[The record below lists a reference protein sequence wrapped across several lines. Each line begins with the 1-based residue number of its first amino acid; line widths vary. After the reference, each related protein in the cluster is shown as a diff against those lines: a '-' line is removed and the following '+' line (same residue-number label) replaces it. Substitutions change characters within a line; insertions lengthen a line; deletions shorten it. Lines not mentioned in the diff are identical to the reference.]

1 MTVEEFLQLKP
12 QRKPF
17 EWNTNEDGTITL
29 KVPKFKR
36 EIGKKLCKLLR
47 RKPFF
52 SANLDDIG
60 SLVWK
65 NCDGDTTVQDI
76 LNELE
81 KKYPKE
87 EKLDQRLIHF
97 LSQMKKL
104 GYIHY

>member
-1 MTVEEFLQLKP
+1 MTAEEFFQLKP

-17 EWNTNEDGTITL
+17 EWDKNADGTITL

-36 EIGKKLCKLLR
+36 EIGKKLCKLIR
-47 RKPFF
+47 RKPYF

-60 SLVWK
+60 SFVWK
-65 NCDGDTTVQDI
+65 NCDGSTTVKEI
-76 LNELE
+76 LDELE
-81 KKYPKE
+81 KKFPNE
-87 EKLDQRLIHF
+87 EKLDKRLIHF